1 MKYLLFPLS
10 LLLSISHL
18 YAKKEVEVSYPVSAI
33 ASELKENAHAVIREE
48 NIELNVVSLNK
59 VKYKKAI
66 AITILDAKGKDYA
79 KLVCGYNTLQEINS
93 ITGKLF
99 DQDGK
104 LIKEMKEKDATDI
117 STFGSSF
124 VFHTDSR
131 IKKFDF
137 NYYNYPFTVLY
148 TIEQTINT
156 TFFLPDWDVQP
167 AMDCSVE
174 KASYSLTYLSNVPV
188 RYKEYLMP
196 SSLVKSETKDNDK
209 NVFVWNLKNIP
220 AKYDQPMSKF
230 ENYEGPT
237 LVLSASRF
245 DLLKHTG
252 NMDSWKELGLFMY
265 TLNNGLDV
273 LPEEKKVA
281 VKSLTEGSSDTYEK
295 VSKLYKY
302 MQESTRYV
310 AIEYGI
316 AGWQTFDA
324 LNVAKNGYGD
334 CKGLTNY
341 LKALLK
347 EAGIKSYATLVFAGS
362 EDYFK
367 LDESFPSNV
376 FNHVI
381 LCVPDVK
388 DTIWVECT
396 SQQLAA
402 GYLGD
407 FTQDRKVLLITE
419 NGGVICQTP
428 SYNLSKSFISRKATL
443 NLSPASSAQ
452 KIDLENHY
460 GGLMQDDL
468 SFYTKTQPEN
478 KINELVSRKFP
489 FASYSVDHYKYKQIG
504 NYRLPELEETVS
516 VSVSGLIT
524 KTQKR
529 TFLSLGWMS
538 NPMVN
543 IDQTKARSVPL
554 VLNKSFKIADT
565 VIVNLPE
572 GIEIESMP
580 DPVKLMFDFGSYNT
594 SFERSNGQ
602 VIFIRNY
609 IQNKGVFKTEDYYN
623 YLKMYNAINEGKG
636 NLNLVF
642 LNKAS

>member
-1 MKYLLFPLS
+1 MKYLLFPLC
-10 LLLSISHL
+10 LLLNVGYLH
-18 YAKKEVEVSYPVSAI
+18 AKKEVELSYPVSAI
-33 ASELKENAHAVIREE
+33 APELKGNAHAVIREE

-59 VKYKKAI
+59 VKYKKGI

-104 LIKEMKEKDATDI
+104 LIREMKEKDAIDV

-124 VFHTDSR
+124 IFHTDSR

-156 TFFLPDWDVQP
+156 TFFLPDWNVQP

-174 KASYSLTYLSNVPV
+174 KASYSLTYPGNIPV

-196 SSLVKSETKDNDK
+196 SDLVRSEAKENDK
-209 NVFVWNLKNIP
+209 NIFVWNLKNIP
-220 AKYDQPMSKF
+220 AKYEQPMSKF

-273 LPEEKKVA
+273 LPDEKKAA
-281 VKSLTEGSSDTYEK
+281 VKSLTAGTSDTYEK

-324 LNVAKNGYGD
+324 LDVAKNGYGD

-443 NLSPASSAQ
+443 SLSPASNAQ
-452 KIDLENHY
+452 RIDLENHY

-489 FASYSVDHYKYKQIG
+489 FASYSVDHYKYKQTG
-504 NYRLPELEETVS
+504 NYSLPELEETVR

-543 IDQTKARSVPL
+543 IDQAKARTVPL
-554 VLNKSFKIADT
+554 VLNKSFKIVDT

-594 SFERSNGQ
+594 TFERSNGQ

-609 IQNKGVFKTEDYYN
+609 IQNKGIFKTEDYYN
-623 YLKMYNAINEGKG
+623 YQKMYNAINEGKS